1 MVEFKD
7 NSAWLM
13 PCIHELINMHSLD
26 TMTMHQAASCRT
38 GATTCHSKA
47 SCVDY
52 EIGFCCSC
60 KQGYFGNGKSCQPNG
75 EPFISAGCARF
86 RRKIRVRVSR
96 DKLELMACKR
106 AAFEV
111 LSKKGTGRAKD
122 GGGLKK
128 GSLSQFSVP
137 LATLEDAPS
146 NADKGTQKSSRGK

>member
-1 MVEFKD
+1 MISYTLTIKD
-7 NSAWLM
+7 NSARLM
-13 PCIHELINMHSLD
+13 LRIYELTNMHSLD

-75 EPFISAGCARF
+75 EPFISAGCVRF
-86 RRKIRVRVSR
+86 HRKIRVHISR

-111 LSKKGTGRAKD
+111 LSKKETERAK
-122 GGGLKK
+122 GGGRPKK
-128 GSLSQFSVP
+128 RSLSVLGFPRNTRRRPV
-137 LATLEDAPS
+137 
-146 NADKGTQKSSRGK
+146 